1 MIKMLILKKIRT
13 TYHILRQKLACADAE
28 TFTESTIRKNP
39 FGSGDATVIAEYCS
53 VTGKYKGEK
62 IYFEN
67 ADEIKKDIAG
77 LCGI

>member
-1 MIKMLILKKIRT
+1 MYYTLQQKIACGKGDLII
-13 TYHILRQKLACADAE
+13 ASE
-28 TFTESTIRKNP
+28 IRKNP
-39 FGSGDATVIAEYCS
+39 FGLGDATFITEYCA

-77 LCGI
+77 LCV